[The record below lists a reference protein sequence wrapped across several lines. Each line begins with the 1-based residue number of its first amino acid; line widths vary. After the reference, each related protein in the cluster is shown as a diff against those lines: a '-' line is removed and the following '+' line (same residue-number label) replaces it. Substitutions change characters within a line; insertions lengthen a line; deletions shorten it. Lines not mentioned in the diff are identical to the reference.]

1 MLASYNWIKE
11 YIDINIPSDEFASK
25 LYMSGL
31 ACEEII
37 EKKAEISNVVAAKIL
52 KIDKHPNADKLA
64 YCDVTDG
71 TQTYKVVCGAPNIK
85 EGQTVP
91 LARLGATL
99 PGGVTIKRSKIRGIE
114 SEGMMCSGRELG
126 FGDDHSG
133 IMLLDET
140 KYPLGTE
147 FSPVKA
153 DTVFN
158 FEITPNRPDL
168 LCITGIARLA
178 SAVYKKPVKM
188 PSWTLQDANID
199 PKLDINS
206 MLQVE
211 NQSPERCPR
220 YAARIIKDVT
230 VKDSPEWLKEKLI
243 SAGVRPINNIVD
255 VTNFVLLE
263 LNQPLHAFDYARLKG
278 SKIIIRTAK
287 KGEKITALDG
297 KTYEPKETDLMIA
310 DSTEPAAIAGVMG
323 GEHFSVTSST
333 TTVVLESACFNPG
346 SVRKTSRSLAIKSDS
361 SYRFERGIDID
372 NTINALNR
380 AVNLIIETS
389 GGKASSGI
397 IDIYPVKILPKEV
410 KVRFETLARIIGIP
424 FTPDAAAAIIKDLGF
439 TVTQKDNA
447 SMTVSIPGYRVDI
460 EKEIDVIEDIAQIY
474 GYDNIP
480 MTMPLTPVTIGTSP
494 GLQQFISKAR
504 STMTSFGYSQAV
516 NYSFMNKKLLKELK
530 AEAYSHPS
538 PAAIA
543 NPFNE
548 EESHMK
554 ATMIPDMIK
563 NLIFNYNK
571 ENENIH
577 LFETANTFSRPLEGN
592 YTQTPHLSAVSY
604 GDIMETSFSGKSLKT
619 DLYYVKSAVSGLT
632 ALLNTDAI
640 PEYAQDST
648 YPEFMEYSAGIFILN
663 KRVGTIGQLKEEIA
677 YDNKLKEKAYLLEI
691 NLEELY
697 SLYKP
702 IKRFTKLSAYPS
714 VKRDLALIIKND
726 IAHSAVENIIKDGRQ
741 SLIKSINLF
750 DIYKGKQVPDG
761 CKSLA
766 YNIIFQSNKRTLSE
780 TEINKVM
787 ETIIDRLKKEINA
800 ELRS

>member
-11 YIDINIPSDEFASK
+11 YIDVNTPSEEFASK

-37 EKKAEISNVVAAKIL
+37 EKKSEISNVVSAKIL

-85 EGQTVP
+85 EGQIVP

-99 PGGVTIKRSKIRGIE
+99 PGGVAIKRSKIRGIE

-133 IMLLDET
+133 IMLLDEA
-140 KYPLGTE
+140 KYPLGSE
-147 FSPVKA
+147 FSPVKP

-188 PSWTLQDANID
+188 PSWSLQDTYID

-230 VKDSPEWLKEKLI
+230 VKDSPDWLKEKLI
-243 SAGVRPINNIVD
+243 SSGIRPINNIVD

-263 LNQPLHAFDYARLKG
+263 LNQPLHAFDHAKLKG
-278 SKIIIRTAK
+278 NKIIIRTAK

-310 DSTEPAAIAGVMG
+310 DSAEPAAIAGVMG
-323 GEHFSVTSST
+323 GEHFSVTDST
-333 TTVVLESACFNPG
+333 TTIVLESAFFKPG

-372 NTINALNR
+372 NTINAMNR
-380 AVNLIIETS
+380 AVNLIIETA
-389 GGKASSGI
+389 GGKASFEI
-397 IDIYPVKILPKEV
+397 IDIYPVKTAPKEI
-410 KVRFETLARIIGIP
+410 KVRFETLGKITGIP
-424 FTPDAAAAIIKDLGF
+424 FTPDTAEAVIKDLNF
-439 TVTQKDNA
+439 TVTAKD
-447 SMTVSIPGYRVDI
+447 SVTMTVCVPGYRVDI
-460 EKEIDVIEDIAQIY
+460 EKEIDLIEDIAQIY

-480 MTMPLTPVTIGTSP
+480 MTMPLTRVTLGTSP
-494 GLQQFISKAR
+494 ELQQFISKAR
-504 STMTSFGYSQAV
+504 NTMASFGFSQAV

-530 AEAYSHPS
+530 AEAYAHPS

-554 ATMIPDMIK
+554 TTMIPDMIK

-571 ENENIH
+571 ENENVH
-577 LFETANTFSRPLEGN
+577 LFEIANTFSRPLEGN

-604 GDIMETSFSGKSLKT
+604 GNIMEPSFSGKLLKT
-619 DLYYVKSAVSGLT
+619 DLYYLKAAVSGLH
-632 ALLNTDAI
+632 ALLNTDEMPI
-640 PEYAQDST
+640 YTPDSY
-648 YPEFMEYSAGIFILN
+648 YPEFLEYSSGIFISGR
-663 KRVGTIGQLKEEIA
+663 RVGTIGGLKEEIA

-702 IKRFTKLSAYPS
+702 VKRLTKLSVYPS
-714 VKRDLALIIKND
+714 VKRDLALLLKNEVP
-726 IAHSAVENIIKDGRQ
+726 HSAVEDIIKDGRQ
-741 SLIKSINLF
+741 SLIKSISLF

-761 CKSLA
+761 FKSLA
-766 YNIIFQSNKRTLSE
+766 YNIVFQSNKRTLSE
-780 TEINKVM
+780 TEINKIM
-787 ETIIDRLKKEINA
+787 DTIINRLKKEINA